1 MRSNQRARHRSKKSG
16 LKFTLTGSAIGV
28 GCLLIAA
35 LILGLMA
42 LEYAI
47 FYWLWNW
54 IIPAVFNG
62 PTITFWQ
69 AFGLVTLCNIV
80 GALLFKKRS

>member
-1 MRSNQRARHRSKKSG
+1 
-16 LKFTLTGSAIGV
+16 
-28 GCLLIAA
+28 
-35 LILGLMA
+35 MA